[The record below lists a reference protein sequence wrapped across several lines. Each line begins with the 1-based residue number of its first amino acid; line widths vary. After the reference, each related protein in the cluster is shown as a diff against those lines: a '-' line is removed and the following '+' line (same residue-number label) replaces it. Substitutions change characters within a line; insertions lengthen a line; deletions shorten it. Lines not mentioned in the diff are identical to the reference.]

1 MSSSVRSCY
10 LQCHGWSLLLP
21 LSPASTCP
29 VASGGP
35 AHTRSLPPPCYP
47 HPHSHS
53 PHPPAQASRVSRQG
67 GVFSDR
73 EGVRLGSPLKGL
85 PQLGLPRSL
94 LLIHSIAL
102 SPRPVQCY
110 RPLVT
115 LSRKRS
121 DFSTKAQ
128 DSAVQK
134 QPALAPGK
142 RDRKGGS

>member
-1 MSSSVRSCY
+1 MPRLCLHLSGAVIFSVTAGACC
-10 LQCHGWSLLLP
+10 CHSPQPAPALWLP
-21 LSPASTCP
+21 EDPPT
-29 VASGGP
+29 
-35 AHTRSLPPPCYP
+35 HTPSP

-53 PHPPAQASRVSRQG
+53 PHPPPQASRVSRQG

-85 PQLGLPRSL
+85 TQLGLPRSL

-110 RPLVT
+110 RSLVT

-128 DSAVQK
+128 DFAVQK

>member
-10 LQCHGWSLLLP
+10 LQCHGWSQLLSLP
-21 LSPASTCP
+21 PASTCT

-35 AHTRSLPPPCYP
+35 AHTRSLPPPSFP
-47 HPHSHS
+47 LPT
-53 PHPPAQASRVSRQG
+53 PPPPAQASRVSRQG

-110 RPLVT
+110 RSLVT